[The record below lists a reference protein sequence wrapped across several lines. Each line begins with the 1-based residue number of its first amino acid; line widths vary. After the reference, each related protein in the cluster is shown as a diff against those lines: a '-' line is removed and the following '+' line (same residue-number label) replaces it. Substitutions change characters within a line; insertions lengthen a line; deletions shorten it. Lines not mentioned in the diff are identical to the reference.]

1 MTREE
6 VLKRAFPV
14 LVTLILLVLGYY
26 AGLKLTEF
34 FLSAHKCLTEEGRYI
49 TGGLGTLT
57 TLISLIFG
65 ASDTG
70 FLRIGS
76 LYSFLRHGEQGTKD
90 DYHWFSGGVLL
101 GLAAFA
107 LSGLLSFSLGAAFRT
122 CPPPPEC
129 VTSFPM
135 CKGER
140 TERDCWLCNVQAGIP
155 VVVAEL
161 RAARKD
167 IARLHLDRV
176 GAFPLLFQNAGTVG
190 GKLSREGVELAPGQL
205 ASWHRNLFASASW
218 PDAATK
224 NVAHCV
230 VAYSS
235 TARFQGKP
243 KEASD
248 ELNVQAAGCR
258 ADSVAKELGT
268 VLDEPTPVASCR
280 WSSYDAMTRPHLQP
294 DGHLATPD
302 RQLISRSAFVHGF
315 RLSEEKL
322 SSIQE
327 GGFDVGEACDEW
339 MAKKLGV
346 ESSTLAC
353 STVDGEPPDGNG
365 CPPNAPNPPNPEQED
380 G

>member
-1 MTREE
+1 MYA
-6 VLKRAFPV
+6 VVDVDGLKRDQQRI
-14 LVTLILLVLGYY
+14 LVSVGK
-26 AGLKLTEF
+26 LKA
-34 FLSAHKCLTEEGRYI
+34 SHKAHRKATEE
-49 TGGLGTLT
+49 
-57 TLISLIFG
+57 
-65 ASDTG
+65 
-70 FLRIGS
+70 
-76 LYSFLRHGEQGTKD
+76 
-90 DYHWFSGGVLL
+90 LL
-101 GLAAFA
+101 
-107 LSGLLSFSLGAAFRT
+107 
-122 CPPPPEC
+122 
-129 VTSFPM
+129 
-135 CKGER
+135 
-140 TERDCWLCNVQAGIP
+140 
-155 VVVAEL
+155 
-161 RAARKD
+161 
-167 IARLHLDRV
+167 ARLHLDRV
-176 GAFPLLFQNAGTVG
+176 GAFPLLFQNASTVG
-190 GKLSREGVELAPGQL
+190 GKLSGEGVELAPGQL
-205 ASWHRNLFASASW
+205 ASWHRNLFASTSW

-315 RLSEEKL
+315 TLTEARET
-322 SSIQE
+322 QE
-327 GGFDVGEACDEW
+327 GGLDIGKACGEL

-346 ESSTLAC
+346 ESSTLSC
-353 STVDGEPPDGNG
+353 STVDGESPDGSG
-365 CPPNAPNPPNPEQED
+365 CPPNAPNPEQED

>member
-1 MTREE
+1 MADSPTQQTTANSQKRRTARFLKWSEWSAREILSR
-6 VLKRAFPV
+6 VLS
-14 LVTLILLVLGYY
+14 LVLASGVTVYTVSDVV
-26 AGLKLTEF
+26 GLKKDQQRILVAVGK
-34 FLSAHKCLTEEGRYI
+34 LKASHKAHRKATEE
-49 TGGLGTLT
+49 
-57 TLISLIFG
+57 
-65 ASDTG
+65 
-70 FLRIGS
+70 
-76 LYSFLRHGEQGTKD
+76 
-90 DYHWFSGGVLL
+90 LL
-101 GLAAFA
+101 
-107 LSGLLSFSLGAAFRT
+107 
-122 CPPPPEC
+122 
-129 VTSFPM
+129 
-135 CKGER
+135 
-140 TERDCWLCNVQAGIP
+140 
-155 VVVAEL
+155 
-161 RAARKD
+161 
-167 IARLHLDRV
+167 ARLHLDRV
-176 GAFPLLFQNAGTVG
+176 GAFPLLFQNASTVG

-205 ASWHRNLFASASW
+205 ASWHRNLFASAPW

-243 KEASD
+243 KEVSD

-302 RQLISRSAFVHGF
+302 KQLISRSAFVHGF
-315 RLSEEKL
+315 RLSEDRL
-322 SSIQE
+322 TSIQE

-339 MAKKLGV
+339 MAEKLGV